1 MQLILTGGMANS
13 KMLTDWIKERVSFIA
28 PVRIY
33 PGEGEMEA
41 LAEGALRVMRG
52 EEKVRAYARI

>member
-1 MQLILTGGMANS
+1 LPP
-13 KMLTDWIKERVSFIA
+13 F
-28 PVRIY
+28 RIY

-52 EEKVRAYARI
+52 EEKVKVYARI